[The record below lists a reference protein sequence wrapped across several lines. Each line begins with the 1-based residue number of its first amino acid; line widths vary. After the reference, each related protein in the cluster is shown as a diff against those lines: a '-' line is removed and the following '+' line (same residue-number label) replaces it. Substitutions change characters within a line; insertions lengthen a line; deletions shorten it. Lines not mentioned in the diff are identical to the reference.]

1 MFVFSGKS
9 GFCLSLI
16 RELTRALNVELTSTL
31 SVKFRDFSCD
41 HFTPLIKQFARTKNN
56 FLSATQK
63 ILFKIISNIFHVNF
77 CVDSRHWREN
87 KSRFAKPRLSA
98 CNSNEYWL
106 KTEQF
111 LLFLFPLSNRPP
123 FFLQHVQR
131 EAMEN
136 AVRVSIATRLIQL
149 QTRCA
154 IVQSAVGWSWPRAR
168 LYWLACTTGS
178 SRVKGVTHLRRAEGR
193 WCLWDV
199 PGALSVKHEND
210 FLWAER
216 RVMCSSTQERWWC
229 WWWKNVVENTKWIIK
244 WGTAAINKEQ
254 GAEQQKEKRN
264 LYDKSRRVF
273 RNIRK
278 PLCVW
283 LRLLWL
289 EWWDENDSEFSHEDF
304 SSFFLFLLSH
314 FSLSSFTFLQRD
326 DTRVWKKLLACV
338 FLRWKEIFFDNSFV
352 DAFPL
357 CWEGALLSSV
367 RSTAQRKRKN
377 FFSTTYS
384 LIVFWGLFW
393 LFSSLLQLV
402 SLSFAV
408 IVISFTTTRTPM
420 LKTDTIQYAMITEA
434 QRDATFFQVE
444 SFWCWVW

>member
-1 MFVFSGKS
+1 MHHTRQWTGSRHCQTEKKSSNFTFSFYPASAENCSKFSSADVKSIINRRDFFAETFLSPSPENRSDITRFLIHRLFCRCVFCTTFCLVFFCSPILRGFFSRMFVFSGKS

-16 RELTRALNVELTSTL
+16 RELTRALNVEWTSTL

-56 FLSATQK
+56 LLSATQK

-168 LYWLACTTGS
+168 LYWLACTTTGS

-216 RVMCSSTQERWWC
+216 RVMYSSTQEGWWC
-229 WWWKNVVENTKWIIK
+229 WWWKKKKCCGKYEMNHKM
-244 WGTAAINKEQ
+244 
-254 GAEQQKEKRN
+254 RN
-264 LYDKSRRVF
+264 
-273 RNIRK
+273 
-278 PLCVW
+278 C
-283 LRLLWL
+283 
-289 EWWDENDSEFSHEDF
+289 SH
-304 SSFFLFLLSH
+304 
-314 FSLSSFTFLQRD
+314 Q
-326 DTRVWKKLLACV
+326 
-338 FLRWKEIFFDNSFV
+338 
-352 DAFPL
+352 
-357 CWEGALLSSV
+357 
-367 RSTAQRKRKN
+367 
-377 FFSTTYS
+377 
-384 LIVFWGLFW
+384 
-393 LFSSLLQLV
+393 
-402 SLSFAV
+402 
-408 IVISFTTTRTPM
+408 
-420 LKTDTIQYAMITEA
+420 
-434 QRDATFFQVE
+434 
-444 SFWCWVW
+444 